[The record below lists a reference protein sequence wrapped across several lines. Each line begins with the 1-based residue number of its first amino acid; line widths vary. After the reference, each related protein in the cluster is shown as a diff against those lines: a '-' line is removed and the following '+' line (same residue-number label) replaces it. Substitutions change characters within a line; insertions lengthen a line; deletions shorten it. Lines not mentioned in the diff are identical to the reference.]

1 MLLFGASYK
10 ISNFLITQGLRIKI
24 IMSEL
29 DISIAMFNPLILN
42 RVCSRRQIEQ
52 NLPLPRYSSL

>member
-24 IMSEL
+24 IMSEFY
-29 DISIAMFNPLILN
+29 ISIAMFNPLILN
-42 RVCSRRQIEQ
+42 RVCSRR
-52 NLPLPRYSSL
+52 